1 MILPILPYGNPIL
14 KTKALEINKSYPKL
28 KDLIKNMWETMYS
41 ANGGGLAAPQIG
53 LSIRIFVIDTFPFSE
68 QEELS
73 KKESM
78 ELSSFKKVFINPK
91 IIEEN
96 GEDWDFNEG
105 CLSIP
110 EVRADIKRSKNISIK
125 YFDNTISNSKKNIKE
140 DSLFVCFN
148 EAINFDIYE
157 NEIKF
162 KSLVLFKN
170 TGISLPK
177 NTIVNT
183 KFNKNTLLLEIE
195 NINIS

>member
-14 KTKALEINKSYPKL
+14 KAKALEINKSYPKL

-41 ANGGGLAAPQIG
+41 ANGVGLAAPQIG

-110 EVRADIKRSKNISIK
+110 DIREDISRKESIKIKFLDENFVLKNLILSGIKARVVQHEYDHLEGILFTDHLSSLKKRILKKKLYNISKGKIK
-125 YFDNTISNSKKNIKE
+125 TDY
-140 DSLFVCFN
+140 LM
-148 EAINFDIYE
+148 
-157 NEIKF
+157 KF
-162 KSLVLFKN
+162 KK
-170 TGISLPK
+170 
-177 NTIVNT
+177 
-183 KFNKNTLLLEIE
+183 
-195 NINIS
+195 

>member
-14 KTKALEINKSYPKL
+14 KAKALEINKSYPKL

-41 ANGGGLAAPQIG
+41 ANGVGLAAPQIG

-110 EVRADIKRSKNISIK
+110 DIREDISRKESIKIKFLDENFVLKNLILSGIKARVVQHEYDHLEGILFTDHLSSLKKRILKKKLYNISKGKIK
-125 YFDNTISNSKKNIKE
+125 TDY
-140 DSLFVCFN
+140 LM
-148 EAINFDIYE
+148 
-157 NEIKF
+157 KF
-162 KSLVLFKN
+162 KK
-170 TGISLPK
+170 
-177 NTIVNT
+177 
-183 KFNKNTLLLEIE
+183 E
-195 NINIS
+195 N

>member
-14 KTKALEINKSYPKL
+14 KAKALEINKSYPKL
-28 KDLIKNMWETMYS
+28 KDLIKNMWDTMYS
-41 ANGGGLAAPQIG
+41 ANGVGLAAPQIG

-96 GEDWDFNEG
+96 GKDWDFNEG

-110 EVRADIKRSKNISIK
+110 DIREDISRKESIKINFLDENFVPKNLILSGIKARVVQHEYDHLEGILFTDYLSPLKKRILKKKLYNISKGKIK
-125 YFDNTISNSKKNIKE
+125 TDY
-140 DSLFVCFN
+140 LM
-148 EAINFDIYE
+148 
-157 NEIKF
+157 KF
-162 KSLVLFKN
+162 KK
-170 TGISLPK
+170 
-177 NTIVNT
+177 
-183 KFNKNTLLLEIE
+183 E
-195 NINIS
+195 N

>member
-14 KTKALEINKSYPKL
+14 KAKALEINKSYPKL

-41 ANGGGLAAPQIG
+41 ANGVGLAAPQIG

-91 IIEEN
+91 IIEEY

-110 EVRADIKRSKNISIK
+110 DIREDISRKESIKINFLDENFVSKNLILSGIKARVVQHEYDHLEGILFTDYLSPLKKRILKKKLYNISKGKIK
-125 YFDNTISNSKKNIKE
+125 TDY
-140 DSLFVCFN
+140 LM
-148 EAINFDIYE
+148 
-157 NEIKF
+157 KF
-162 KSLVLFKN
+162 KK
-170 TGISLPK
+170 
-177 NTIVNT
+177 
-183 KFNKNTLLLEIE
+183 
-195 NINIS
+195 

>member
-14 KTKALEINKSYPKL
+14 KAKALEINKSYPKL
-28 KDLIKNMWETMYS
+28 KDLIKNMWDTMYS
-41 ANGGGLAAPQIG
+41 ANGVGLAAPQIG

-96 GEDWDFNEG
+96 GKDWDFNEG

-110 EVRADIKRSKNISIK
+110 DIREDISRKESIKINFLDENFVSKNLILSGIKARVVQHEYDHLEGILFTDYLSPLKKRILKKKLYNISKGKIK
-125 YFDNTISNSKKNIKE
+125 TDY
-140 DSLFVCFN
+140 LM
-148 EAINFDIYE
+148 
-157 NEIKF
+157 KF
-162 KSLVLFKN
+162 KQ
-170 TGISLPK
+170 
-177 NTIVNT
+177 
-183 KFNKNTLLLEIE
+183 E
-195 NINIS
+195 N

>member
-14 KTKALEINKSYPKL
+14 KAKALEINKSYPKL
-28 KDLIKNMWETMYS
+28 KDIIKNMWETMYS
-41 ANGGGLAAPQIG
+41 ANGVGLAAPQIG

-73 KKESM
+73 KKESI

-110 EVRADIKRSKNISIK
+110 DIREDISRKESIKINFLDENFVSKNLILSGIKARVVQHEYDHLEGILFTDYLSPFKKRILKNKLYNISKGKIK
-125 YFDNTISNSKKNIKE
+125 TDY
-140 DSLFVCFN
+140 LM
-148 EAINFDIYE
+148 
-157 NEIKF
+157 KF
-162 KSLVLFKN
+162 KQ
-170 TGISLPK
+170 
-177 NTIVNT
+177 
-183 KFNKNTLLLEIE
+183 E
-195 NINIS
+195 N